1 MVTVVYTIH
10 FRSSVAKRKENEDDN
25 WSTELIKDFFL
36 LKMGETSTYLKM

>member
-10 FRSSVAKRKENEDDN
+10 FRSSVAKRKENEDN